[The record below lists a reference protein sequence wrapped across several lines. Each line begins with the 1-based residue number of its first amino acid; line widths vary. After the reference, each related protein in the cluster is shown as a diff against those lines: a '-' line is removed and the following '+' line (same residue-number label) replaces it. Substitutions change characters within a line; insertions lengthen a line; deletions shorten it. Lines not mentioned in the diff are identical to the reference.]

1 MDIKLKNT
9 LSGELETFKPLKEG
23 EVSMYNCGPTVYNYA
38 HIGNLRS
45 YVFADVLR
53 RTFEY
58 NGYKVNQ
65 VINVTDIGHL
75 SSDNDDGEDKM
86 TKALKREGK
95 PLTLEAMREV
105 ANFYFEEF
113 KKDLTALNVELPEHF
128 PFASDHIQED
138 IALVQTLTDKGFTY
152 KTSDGIYF
160 DTSKFPEYGKL
171 GNIKMDSEAESR
183 IGVNS
188 EKKNYRDFAV
198 WKFNNELGYS
208 APFGKG
214 FPGWHIECSSM
225 SVKYLGPEFDIHTG
239 GIDHIP
245 VHHNNEIAQ
254 SVCAGNPYARVWMH
268 NAHLNMA
275 TENGS
280 EKMAKSGNN
289 FITLQTLSEKGID
302 PIALRYVFLGARY
315 SSPLQFSWEAIEGA
329 DTAVKKLRKIKID
342 LNKKVNDSGGPIHL
356 DEPSNEVINLKNT
369 FYSHI
374 NDDLNTPKALA
385 LVWDV
390 IKDTKLSQLELRHLI
405 WNFDKVLGLEL
416 DKIESFELPEEV
428 QNLIKDRDEAR
439 ANKDFTKSDELR
451 AKIEKLGFEV
461 KDTGEGTV
469 VSPK

>member
-1 MDIKLKNT
+1 MADIYLHNT
-9 LSGELETFKPLKEG
+9 LTGEKELFKPLKEG
-23 EVSMYNCGPTVYNYA
+23 RVSMYNCGPTVYNYA

-45 YVFADVLR
+45 YVFADILR

-58 NGYKVNQ
+58 NGYKVDQ

-113 KKDLTALNVELPEHF
+113 KKDLTALNIELPEHF

-138 IALVQTLTDKGFTY
+138 IDLVQTLADKGFTY
-152 KTSDGIYF
+152 TTSDGIYF

-171 GNIKMDSEAESR
+171 GNIKVGDESR

-198 WKFNNELGYS
+198 WKFNNELGYD

-214 FPGWHIECSSM
+214 FPGWHIECSAM

-254 SVCAGNPYARVWMH
+254 SICAGNPYARVWMH
-268 NAHLNMA
+268 NAHLNMG
-275 TENGS
+275 E
-280 EKMAKSGNN
+280 EKMAKSGDN
-289 FITLQTLSEKGID
+289 FITLQTLKNRDIN

-315 SSPLQFSWEAIEGA
+315 SSPLQFSWEALEGA
-329 DTAVKKLRKIKID
+329 NTAIKKLKNVLNNIEQID
-342 LNKKVNDSGGPIHL
+342 ESKNI
-356 DEPSNEVINLKNT
+356 NEKLSLEYKTKFNLL
-369 FYSHI
+369 I
-374 NDDLNTPKALA
+374 NDDLDTPQA
-385 LVWDV
+385 
-390 IKDTKLSQLELRHLI
+390 TSLI
-405 WNFDKVLGLEL
+405 WEVFRNDEISFYNKKTLILEFDKVLGLEL
-416 DKIESFELPEEV
+416 DKVEIFEIPNDV
-428 QNLIKDRDEAR
+428 QYLIKERDLAR
-439 ANKDFTKSDELR
+439 NAKDFAKSDELR
-451 AKIEKLGFEV
+451 AKIEEIGFEV
-461 KDTGEGTV
+461 KDTPEGTV
-469 VSPK
+469 VVPR

>member
-1 MDIKLKNT
+1 MDIENKIWFHNT
-9 LSGELETFKPLKEG
+9 LSNKKEEFKPLKKG

-45 YVFADVLR
+45 YVFADILR

-75 SSDNDDGEDKM
+75 SSDSDDGEDKM

-95 PLTLEAMREV
+95 PLTLEAMREI
-105 ANFYFEEF
+105 ADFYFGEF
-113 KKDLTALNVELPEHF
+113 KKDLASLNIELPEHF

-171 GNIKMDSEAESR
+171 GNIKMDSDAESR

-198 WKFNNELGYS
+198 WKFNNELGYD

-214 FPGWHIECSSM
+214 FPGWHIECSAM

-254 SVCAGNPYARVWMH
+254 SVCAGNPYAKYWLH

-280 EKMAKSGNN
+280 EKMAKSGDN
-289 FITLQTLSEKGID
+289 FITLQTLKDKGID
-302 PIALRYVFLGARY
+302 PLALRYVFLGARY
-315 SSPLQFSWEAIEGA
+315 SSPLQFSWEALEGA
-329 DTAVKKLRKIKID
+329 NTALKRLRGSID
-342 LNKKVNDSGGPIHL
+342 GDIGNASTPYLNKF
-356 DEPSNEVINLKNT
+356 NE
-369 FYSHI
+369 YI
-374 NDDLNTPKALA
+374 NDDLDTAKALA
-385 LVWDV
+385 LISD
-390 IKDTKLSQLELRHLI
+390 ILKDQNLSQSDKKATILD
-405 WNFDKVLGLEL
+405 FDKVLGLEL
-416 DKIESFELPEEV
+416 DKIETFEIPEEV
-428 QNLIKDRDEAR
+428 NNLIKDRDLAR
-439 ANKDFTKSDELR
+439 ANKDFAKSDELR
-451 AKIEKLGFEV
+451 AKIEKFGFEV
-461 KDTGEGTV
+461 KDTGEGTTV
-469 VSPK
+469 NPR

>member
-1 MDIKLKNT
+1 MADIYLHNT
-9 LSGELETFKPLKEG
+9 LTGEKELFKPLKEG
-23 EVSMYNCGPTVYNYA
+23 LVSMYNCGPTVYNYA

-45 YVFADVLR
+45 YVFADILR

-58 NGYKVNQ
+58 NDYKVDQ

-75 SSDNDDGEDKM
+75 SSDSDDGEDKM

-113 KKDLTALNVELPEHF
+113 KKDLTALNIELPEHF

-138 IALVQTLTDKGFTY
+138 IDLVQTLTDKGFTY
-152 KTSDGIYF
+152 TTSDGIYF

-171 GNIKMDSEAESR
+171 GNIKAGDESR

-198 WKFNNELGYS
+198 WKFNNELGYD

-214 FPGWHIECSSM
+214 FPGWHIECSAM

-268 NAHLNMA
+268 NAFLNVSSGKMSK
-275 TENGS
+275 S
-280 EKMAKSGNN
+280 EGN
-289 FITLQTLSEKGID
+289 FITLQTLKDENIE
-302 PIALRYVFLGARY
+302 PLAYRHFLLNAY
-315 SSPLQFSWEAIEGA
+315 YDTPVVLNDIESLKRNQEGLNN
-329 DTAVKKLRKIKID
+329 LRKA
-342 LNKKVNDSGGPIHL
+342 VYSEFATL
-356 DEPSNEVINLKNT
+356 DENQKSVDGIREEYERQFIKYINSNLG
-369 FYSHI
+369 
-374 NDDLNTPKALA
+374 TPQALA
-385 LVWDV
+385 LVSDMINDKEV
-390 IKDTKLSQLELRHLI
+390 SGKDKLEMVK
-405 WNFDKVLGLEL
+405 NFDRVLGLNL
-416 DKIESFELPEEV
+416 KTTFEIPEEV
-428 QNLIKDRDEAR
+428 QNLIKERDLAR
-439 ANKDFTKSDELR
+439 NAKDFAKSDELR
-451 AKIEKLGFEV
+451 AKIEEFGFEV
-461 KDTGEGTV
+461 KDTPEGTV
-469 VSPK
+469 VNPK

>member
-1 MDIKLKNT
+1 MDIENKIWLHNT
-9 LSGELETFKPLKEG
+9 LSGQKEEFKPLKEG

-45 YVFADVLR
+45 YVFADILR

-65 VINVTDIGHL
+65 VVNVTDIGHL
-75 SSDNDDGEDKM
+75 SSDSDDGEDKM

-113 KKDLTALNVELPEHF
+113 KKDLTSLNIELPEHF

-138 IALVQTLTDKGFTY
+138 IDLVQTLTDKGFTY

-171 GNIKMDSEAESR
+171 GNIKMDSDAESR

-198 WKFNNELGYS
+198 WKFNNELGYD

-214 FPGWHIECSSM
+214 FPGWHIECSAM
-225 SVKYLGPEFDIHTG
+225 SVKYLGSEFDIHTG

-254 SVCAGNPYARVWMH
+254 SVCAGNPYAKYWLH
-268 NAHLNMA
+268 NAHLNMG
-275 TENGS
+275 E
-280 EKMAKSGNN
+280 EKMAKSGDN
-289 FITLQTLSEKGID
+289 FITLQTLKDKGID
-302 PIALRYVFLGARY
+302 PLALRYVFLGARY
-315 SSPLQFSWEAIEGA
+315 SSPLQFSWEALEGA
-329 DTAVKKLRKIKID
+329 NTALKRLRGSID
-342 LNKKVNDSGGPIHL
+342 GDIGNASTPYLNKF
-356 DEPSNEVINLKNT
+356 NE
-369 FYSHI
+369 YI
-374 NDDLNTPKALA
+374 NDDLDTAKALA
-385 LVWDV
+385 LISD
-390 IKDTKLSQLELRHLI
+390 ILKDQNLSQSDKKATILD
-405 WNFDKVLGLEL
+405 FDKVLGLEL
-416 DKIESFELPEEV
+416 DKIETFEIPEEV
-428 QNLIKDRDEAR
+428 NNLIKDRDLAR
-439 ANKDFTKSDELR
+439 ANKDFAKSDELR
-451 AKIEKLGFEV
+451 AKIEKFGFEV
-461 KDTGEGTV
+461 KDTGEGTTV
-469 VSPK
+469 NPR